1 MKLVPAIF
9 LDFSLLPSLLPYTI
23 VRLQDGGAEG

>member
-1 MKLVPAIF
+1 MELVPIVL